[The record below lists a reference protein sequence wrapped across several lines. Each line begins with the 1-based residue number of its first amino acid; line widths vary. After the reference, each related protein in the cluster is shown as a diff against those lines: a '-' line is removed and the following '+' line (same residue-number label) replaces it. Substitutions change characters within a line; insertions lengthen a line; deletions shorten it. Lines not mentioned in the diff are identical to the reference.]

1 MYNDTFAFTNV
12 NFHVCLLNICV
23 ILFVIS
29 YYYLFNTVCN
39 ILIFM
44 IVNSCTTTL
53 LYDEC
58 KPYGLGTIKNM
69 NMNEYEYTRLDRISQ
84 YINIKFNVN
93 YYRLIRS

>member
-23 ILFVIS
+23 ILFVI
-29 YYYLFNTVCN
+29 YLLLFIMTVCN

-69 NMNEYEYTRLDRISQ
+69 NMN
-84 YINIKFNVN
+84 K
-93 YYRLIRS
+93 